1 MDITVMIKICP
12 VHSLNIFAVQVDR
25 IEHEINTGLKTFLI
39 QKFPNIT
46 MLSELR
52 WLFEIQT

>member
-1 MDITVMIKICP
+1 MIKICP